1 MPRTDAPI
9 HPQATP
15 QLERLASSL
24 RQVKETST
32 LSYRALGEAAHYSA
46 ASLSQAASGRKLP
59 TWAITWAYV
68 KACDP
73 DADRDHWHSLWE
85 SAAQAQAELAAAQD
99 AADFP
104 EEETSFIPG
113 QGRPPIRI
121 LVQQEVDRQQQVPMP
136 GALDLDSGRMALVLC
151 STAADFRDL
160 LADLAD
166 GQSPDQLKKKAR
178 RKNRALGRRD
188 IRTVLEGPALPTPE
202 VLHAFLVACDV
213 EQRHYHEWHST
224 LTRLRIAP
232 LTVIEGDPDEGGM
245 AYSVRT
251 GLRRGFRGARNNL
264 DTMISL
270 ITLILMIVQ
279 IMQGKPA

>member
-9 HPQATP
+9 HPEATP

-24 RQVKETST
+24 RQVKETSG
-32 LSYRALGEAAHYSA
+32 LSYRALGNTAHYSA

-68 KACDP
+68 RTCDP
-73 DADRDHWHSLWE
+73 DADRDYWHSLWE
-85 SAAQAQAELAAAQD
+85 SAAQAQAELAAARD
-99 AADFP
+99 AADTS
-104 EEETSFIPG
+104 EEESSLLPE

-136 GALDLDSGRMALVLC
+136 GTLDLDTGRMALVLC
-151 STAADFRDL
+151 TSAADFRDL
-160 LADLAD
+160 LADLA
-166 GQSPDQLKKKAR
+166 GGHSPDHLKKKAR

-224 LTRLRIAP
+224 LTRLRIAQMP
-232 LTVIEGDPDEGGM
+232 VIEGDPDERGM
-245 AYSVRT
+245 ARNVRT
-251 GLRRGFRGARNNL
+251 GLRSGLRSARDNL
-264 DTMISL
+264 DTMISI

-279 IMQGKPA
+279 IMQGKA